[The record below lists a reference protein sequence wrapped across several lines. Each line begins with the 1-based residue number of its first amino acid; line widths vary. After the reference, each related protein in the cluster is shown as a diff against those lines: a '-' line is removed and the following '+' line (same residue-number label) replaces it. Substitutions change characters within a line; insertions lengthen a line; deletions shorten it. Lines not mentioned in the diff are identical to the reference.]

1 MEKPPFPPDPGEP
14 PPNSFPPLDRT
25 TTDAGTDAVVP
36 APGTGIRP
44 QLPDLAGTASEGAA
58 FADSS
63 AERAGPLSH
72 WGLKVRP
79 TQPVLLGDFRLL
91 RKLGSGSMGA
101 VYLARQVSRD
111 RDVALKVLFQHL
123 AGKAG
128 FVGRFEREARVLAGL
143 RHPNIVC
150 LYERGE
156 ADGFHYLALEHIDGP
171 SLLRVLTAL
180 GGRLPLGDAVHVVL
194 RCAAGL
200 GHAHERHIVHRD
212 VKPSNIML
220 TQLGQV
226 KLTDLGLAKHVEE
239 DPSLTDSGATLGTP
253 QYVAPEQARN
263 ARRADARSD
272 IYSLGC
278 VLYHFLTGTTPFKG
292 DSPMEL
298 LLAKEQG
305 LFPSVR
311 RLNHEVPPRL
321 GLIVERMLARDPGRR
336 YPSCAELTHDLEGL
350 GLASP
355 HLSFNPL
362 HPGCGPTVPAEEP
375 PPARAA
381 ATGRVEILLL
391 ADDPD
396 EARLAR
402 EALQGSGIPSRLHVL
417 RDAWQ
422 ALAFLRR
429 EGEHAAAPRPNLL
442 ILGLPLTHPGALRV
456 LLEIKT
462 NRDLRGVPVIV
473 VSNAEGTEEFL
484 HAHGLPITL
493 RVRRPEDLPAFER
506 LLQSAHELC
515 LTVVQVNHSGC
526 RSKRGV

>member
-1 MEKPPFPPDPGEP
+1 MDKPPPSPDHGEP
-14 PPNSFPPLDRT
+14 SRSASAPLERT
-25 TTDAGTDAVVP
+25 ATDAGTDALAP

-44 QLPDLAGTASEGAA
+44 LLPDLAATAGDEALAA
-58 FADSS
+58 AADSS
-63 AERAGPLSH
+63 AERAGPLSAR
-72 WGLKVRP
+72 GLPVRP

-101 VYLARQVSRD
+101 VYLARQEGQD

-123 AGKAG
+123 ASKPG

-143 RHPNIVC
+143 HHPNVVR
-150 LYERGE
+150 LYARGE
-156 ADGFHYLALEHIDGP
+156 ADGFHYLAMEHIDGP
-171 SLLRVLTAL
+171 SLLRVLTGL
-180 GGRLPLGDAVHVVL
+180 GGRLPLGDALHVVL

-200 GHAHERHIVHRD
+200 GHAHDRHIVHRD

-239 DPSLTDSGATLGTP
+239 DPALTDSGAALGTP

-263 ARRADARSD
+263 ARHADCRSD

-278 VLYHFLTGTTPFKG
+278 VLYHFLTGTVPFKG

-311 RLNHEVPPRL
+311 RFNREVPPRL
-321 GLIVERMLARDPGRR
+321 GLIVERMLARDPNRR
-336 YPSCAELTHDLEGL
+336 YPGCAELIHDLEGL
-350 GLASP
+350 GLAGP
-355 HLSFNPL
+355 RLSFNPL
-362 HPGCGPTVPAEEP
+362 RVEDRPAPAGPVAP
-375 PPARAA
+375 

-391 ADDPD
+391 ANDPD
-396 EARLAR
+396 EVRLAR
-402 EALQGSGIPSRLHVL
+402 EALRGSGISSRLHVL
-417 RDAWQ
+417 GDART

-429 EGEHAAAPRPNLL
+429 DGEYAAAVRPNLL
-442 ILGLPLTHPGALRV
+442 IMSLPLTHPGALRL
-456 LLEIKT
+456 LLEVKS
-462 NRDLRGVPVIV
+462 NRELRGVPVIV
-473 VSNAEGTEEFL
+473 VSNVEEAEDFL
-484 HAHGLPITL
+484 RAHGLPVNL
-493 RVRRPEDLPAFER
+493 QVRRPEDLPAFER

-515 LTVVQVNHSGC
+515 LTVVQL
-526 RSKRGV
+526 RRA